1 MAATYYNQAQT
12 SISGHSAPA
21 SFFLAPNKI
30 DWTKKIRR
38 TDAPF
43 LTAIGRDKAP
53 SQPAV
58 KEEWGWSYPD
68 AVSDQLNGA
77 IADTTTTSVTLD
89 NAAKVQVGS
98 ILRCES
104 EHMKVVSVNTTT
116 NVVEV
121 ERGYSGTTA
130 ATHVDNMT
138 VLILPPAIAE
148 NQATPLSGWTAG
160 EKDYNYYQQMEWSI
174 QLSHRREIIHDQES
188 LSLAI
193 GSKEQAELRKKMQE
207 TIPNFLEHALLFGE
221 RAIGTTADASTMGGI
236 LTTSSFITTRNT
248 SLSGAISYRT
258 ILENLQTVHNLVGPN
273 IGLTAMAHPQV
284 CIILSSLFE
293 DLRRADVDDTSV
305 KTYWKKIDTGWF
317 GEITLMPN
325 YRFVKTGVNG
335 NVPLDQI
342 LFYRPEDIAMKPLSG
357 DSGWSM
363 APLPEEGWYS
373 RMAIRGDFT
382 MCAKNPDTRLL
393 LGGFSTTLSDY
404 AGLA

>member
-121 ERGYSGTTA
+121 ER
-130 ATHVDNMT
+130 
-138 VLILPPAIAE
+138 
-148 NQATPLSGWTAG
+148 
-160 EKDYNYYQQMEWSI
+160 
-174 QLSHRREIIHDQES
+174 
-188 LSLAI
+188 
-193 GSKEQAELRKKMQE
+193 
-207 TIPNFLEHALLFGE
+207 
-221 RAIGTTADASTMGGI
+221 AIGTTADASTMGGI
-236 LTTSSFITTRNT
+236 LTTSSFISTRNT

-382 MCAKNPDTRLL
+382 MVAKNPDTRLL
-393 LGGFSTTLSDY
+393 LGGFSTVLSDY